1 MNNKRTFIY
10 QPYAEN
16 GDAVLLYFHKKPSEK
31 DNYNSWDMTG
41 VDVPTKECPNEWSFW
56 RNIQN
61 DEVGNDDIPHDL
73 SESEIEE
80 IKEYIIKHREQLVPN
95 MFFGITV

>member
-41 VDVPTKECPNEWSFW
+41 VDVPTKECPNEWSFGEIFKMMKLEMMIFHMIC
-56 RNIQN
+56 RNQ
-61 DEVGNDDIPHDL
+61 
-73 SESEIEE
+73 
-80 IKEYIIKHREQLVPN
+80 K
-95 MFFGITV
+95 